1 MAIRVVKFSNGGYKI
16 RRFYLM
22 WSKLFL
28 CSQNIFLQADK
39 STLDV
44 RLEIFM
50 YKVKIASLW
59 IDGKNCNELKTLTIH
74 K

>member
-1 MAIRVVKFSNGGYKI
+1 
-16 RRFYLM
+16 M
-22 WSKLFL
+22 WSKSFL
-28 CSQNIFLQADK
+28 CIQNIFLQADK

-59 IDGKNCNELKTLTIH
+59 EDGKNYNELKTSTIPISSVI
-74 K
+74 KSCNGYQKGM

>member
-1 MAIRVVKFSNGGYKI
+1 
-16 RRFYLM
+16 M

-28 CSQNIFLQADK
+28 CIQNIFLQADK

-59 IDGKNCNELKTLTIH
+59 IDGKNCNDLKTLTIPITSVI
-74 K
+74 KLCNGYQKRMQ

>member
-1 MAIRVVKFSNGGYKI
+1 
-16 RRFYLM
+16 M

-28 CSQNIFLQADK
+28 CIQNIFLQADK

-59 IDGKNCNELKTLTIH
+59 IDGKNCNELKTLTIPITSVI
-74 K
+74 KLCNGYQKRM